1 MLGAI
6 VLIAAG
12 SSAVQPR
19 AFAQTTTQSRNSV
32 SDSSASPEPSVSST
46 NQVNADV
53 LRELERMRA
62 RIEELETQLK
72 QSSTVATTSKT
83 ESSTQSGTTQ
93 NVTSPDAATPLLSVA
108 GQWAEPVPTTKP
120 TKAEPFAF
128 ADWTWL
134 NGNPRT
140 K

>member
-1 MLGAI
+1 MLQKPQTKMKARRTRVATMLGAI

-32 SDSSASPEPSVSST
+32 SNSSASPEPNASST

-53 LRELERMRA
+53 LQELERMRA

-93 NVTSPDAATPLLSVA
+93 NVTSPDAATPLLPVERRHYRRIKRGLSV
-108 GQWAEPVPTTKP
+108 G
-120 TKAEPFAF
+120 
-128 ADWTWL
+128 
-134 NGNPRT
+134 
-140 K
+140 